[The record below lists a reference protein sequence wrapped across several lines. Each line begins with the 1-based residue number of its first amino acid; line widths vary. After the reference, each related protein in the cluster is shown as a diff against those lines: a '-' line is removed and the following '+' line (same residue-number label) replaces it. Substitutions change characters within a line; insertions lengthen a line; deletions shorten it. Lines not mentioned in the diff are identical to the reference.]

1 MQKIIFDCST
11 GEETL
16 VDLTP
21 DEIAQQT
28 AHADEL
34 GRQDTQAS
42 IAAAQRIAD
51 LKVIQNAAKTD
62 PVIAALVRVLEL

>member
-21 DEIAQQT
+21 DEIAQRA

-34 GRQDTQAS
+34 DRQDTQAS